1 MTQDP
6 TRCLDWIPTQYRPDV
21 LLAIAR
27 SVCVAHDAGPARWGL
42 SLYEH
47 SLMLKVGPHE
57 VLQIIEKGWSQS
69 GLPVHLI
76 VDRDLVPAS
85 VRARAGHELAFSDE
99 TNCYGREGV

>member
-27 SVCVAHDAGPARWGL
+27 SVYIAHDVGPARWGL

-47 SLMLKVGPHE
+47 SLMLKVGPHDKPR
-57 VLQIIEKGWSQS
+57 Q
-69 GLPVHLI
+69 H
-76 VDRDLVPAS
+76 
-85 VRARAGHELAFSDE
+85 
-99 TNCYGREGV
+99 